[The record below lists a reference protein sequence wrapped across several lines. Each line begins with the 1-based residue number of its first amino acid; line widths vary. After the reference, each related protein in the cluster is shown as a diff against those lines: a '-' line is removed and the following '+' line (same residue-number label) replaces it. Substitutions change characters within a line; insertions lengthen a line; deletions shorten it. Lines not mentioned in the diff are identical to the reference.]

1 MTLQARESH
10 EIARSRLA
18 GVLFLT
24 DTRMSVPESPER
36 KNERVLSGIIPN
48 VLPHPNGTK
57 RYNHATDQ
65 RK

>member
-1 MTLQARESH
+1 
-10 EIARSRLA
+10 
-18 GVLFLT
+18 
-24 DTRMSVPESPER
+24 MSVPESPER
-36 KNERVLSGIIPN
+36 ENERVLSGIIPN